1 MSTKK
6 LGVWVSALMTRFE
19 EQLPCRNGPQTHH
32 TRINTQQNKESIIHI
47 SKWKFTLVISG
58 LTKILTKIN
67 EMRPHPQI
75 PELERDYYES
85 LYIVL
90 DTLEKCLS
98 SPAGAEAPKYDDTMN
113 VKMLLKE
120 ICPFL
125 DMPSGESAS
134 GSSAA
139 ALSQPTSQQV
149 LQIRQLAAKVLF
161 ALSVNNFNAVF
172 SRISGRLAE
181 LSVTNGEESTDYTD
195 IELIQYIN
203 IDILKLIKLLNEAI
217 AKFR

>member
-1 MSTKK
+1 M
-6 LGVWVSALMTRFE
+6 
-19 EQLPCRNGPQTHH
+19 
-32 TRINTQQNKESIIHI
+32 
-47 SKWKFTLVISG
+47 
-58 LTKILTKIN
+58 
-67 EMRPHPQI
+67 
-75 PELERDYYES
+75 
-85 LYIVL
+85 L

-134 GSSAA
+134 SSSAA